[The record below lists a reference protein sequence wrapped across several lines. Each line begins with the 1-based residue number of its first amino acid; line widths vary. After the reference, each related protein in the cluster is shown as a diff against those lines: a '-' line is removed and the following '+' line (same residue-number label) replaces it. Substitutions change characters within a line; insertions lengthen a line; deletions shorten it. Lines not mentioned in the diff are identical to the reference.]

1 MLLMLWKITKIAGTA
16 AAALAVLYLIGNA
29 ALIGYTGS
37 RLEER
42 LKAVR
47 DAGDPVTLKD
57 LARTDN
63 LPPEKNAA
71 TYLRRA
77 RADLTALRKETY
89 LIDDRLAEGDGK
101 ISEADRKALRKAF
114 DAYPKLFPL
123 LEQAAECP
131 DYDGDLDY
139 TAGVEAFLPVF
150 LEQVQ
155 KHREAANALRLR
167 ARLLIAEGKCEE
179 AMQDALTTV
188 RLARH
193 VEREPLMISYLV
205 VCALRALGMH
215 TANEALRA
223 GPVSAKARAALDA
236 ELARAD
242 DAAAYVRALKTE
254 RVYGTEMYRTT
265 LCGNWFT
272 RAYLNDDQCYHLDL
286 LARHIALAPKT
297 YKECV
302 PLFDEFRDEAK
313 SWRHRVSS
321 LISPAI
327 AKVFEAHTR
336 TRALVRCLR
345 VFNALQQ
352 KVAPDDKTAPKLA
365 DLGLPA
371 AATTDPYNGEPL
383 HVRWVKGGWVVYAV
397 GRDLTDNG
405 GQVKDSLTD
414 VGYGPAASH

>member
-1 MLLMLWKITKIAGTA
+1 MLWKITKIGGTA
-16 AAALAVLYLIGNA
+16 AAVLAVLYLIGNA

-101 ISEADRKALRKAF
+101 ISEADRKALHKAF

-131 DYDGDLDY
+131 DYDGGLDY
-139 TAGVEAFLPVF
+139 TTGVEAFLPVL

-155 KHREAANALRLR
+155 KHREGANALRLR
-167 ARLLIAEGKCEE
+167 ACLRVAEGEYEE
-179 AMQDALTTV
+179 AMQDAITTL

-193 VEREPLMISYLV
+193 VDREPLMISHLV
-205 VCALRALGMH
+205 ACALRAIGMH
-215 TANEALRA
+215 TANVVLRA

-242 DAAAYVRALKTE
+242 GTAAYVQVLKTE
-254 RVYGTEMYRTT
+254 RVYATELFRTG
-265 LCGNWFT
+265 LCANWFT
-272 RAYLNDDQCYHLDL
+272 RAYLNDDQCYYFDMM
-286 LARHIALAPKT
+286 ARHIALAPKT

-302 PLFDEFRDEAK
+302 PAFDEFRDEAA

-321 LISPAI
+321 LVTPAT

-352 KVAPDDKTAPKLA
+352 KIGPDGKAAPKLA
-365 DLGLPA
+365 DLGLSA

-383 HVRWVKGGWVVYAV
+383 RLRRVEGGWVVYSV
-397 GRDLTDNG
+397 GNNLTDDG
-405 GQVKDSLTD
+405 GQVKDLKD
-414 VGYGPAASH
+414 VGYGPAGSR